1 MAIFPSIW
9 DSKPTIAVSTSSLP
23 SLRIDMPGDR
33 HWAAGITTGTGGG
46 VVSAVRLMVT
56 TAPVSEAT
64 ALKEIL
70 PL

>member
-1 MAIFPSIW
+1 
-9 DSKPTIAVSTSSLP
+9 
-23 SLRIDMPGDR
+23 MPGDR

-64 ALKEIL
+64 ALKVIL